1 MQALIL
7 VGGRGVRL
15 RPLTNDIPKPAIT
28 LVDRPF
34 LRYMVEWLEGHGVEE
49 IILACG
55 FLPDRLREILGDGEP
70 GGPRLHYVVE
80 PEPLGTAGAIRFAAE
95 RIKGSFLALNG
106 DSLTD
111 FDLGPLMQTHEE
123 SGAPATLG
131 LYAVEDPTAFGLVLH
146 DDQGRVTDFIEKPEP
161 GSPEAARAAAI
172 ATPEVSAGVYM
183 LEPEVLEMIEPGR
196 KVSIEREIFPALV
209 GKGLHSHRL
218 EGYWQD
224 IGTPGRYLA
233 AGWDILAGRVR
244 TRAPLAAN
252 GVLIDPAATIEDGA
266 QIGPNAIVSKG
277 CSVGKNARV
286 EGSVLLSGSK
296 VGEGAVLRDCILS
309 PGANVPSG
317 ARLGDTV
324 VGSDERIAACPTPD

>member
-15 RPLTNDIPKPAIT
+15 RPLTHDIPKPAIT

-70 GGPRLHYVVE
+70 GGPRLRYVVE

-95 RIKGSFLALNG
+95 QITGSFLALNG

-111 FDLGPLMQTHEE
+111 FDLRPLMRAHQE

-131 LYAVEDPTAFGLVLH
+131 LYGVEDPGAFGLVVH
-146 DDQGRVTDFIEKPEP
+146 DDQGRVTEFVEKPTP
-161 GSPEAARAAAI
+161 GTPEAERAAAI
-172 ATPEVSAGVYM
+172 ASPEVSAGVYM

-209 GKGLHSHRL
+209 GRGLRAQRL

-224 IGTPGRYLA
+224 IGTPERYLA
-233 AGWDILAGRVR
+233 ATWDILAGRVR
-244 TRAPLAAN
+244 TLAPRAPN
-252 GVLIDPAATIEDGA
+252 GVLIDPSASIESGTR
-266 QIGPNAIVSKG
+266 IGPKAVISENCK
-277 CSVGKNARV
+277 VGQGAHV
-286 EGSVLLSGSK
+286 ESSVLLSGSQ
-296 VGEGAVLRDCILS
+296 VGEGAVLRGCILS
-309 PGANVPSG
+309 PGAKVPPG
-317 ARLGDTV
+317 ARLDDTV
-324 VGSDERIAACPTPD
+324 VGSDEKIAA